1 MKKIIYIAACLLGFA
16 TSSCSDFLDQDNKSD
31 VPSGDF
37 YNTST
42 GFNSLL
48 NSTYSSLRS
57 VYGEAPWVFSAG
69 TDLFAG
75 GKQGVDAIGLY
86 GSSYN
91 SADGDVLKFYTECFK
106 GIQQANSV
114 LSTTEALQPK
124 HLLRLSILT
133 KLVLSELTITTCWYS
148 NLAL

>member
-37 YNTST
+37 YYTST

-86 GSSYN
+86 GSS
-91 SADGDVLKFYTECFK
+91 
-106 GIQQANSV
+106 
-114 LSTTEALQPK
+114 
-124 HLLRLSILT
+124 
-133 KLVLSELTITTCWYS
+133 
-148 NLAL
+148 